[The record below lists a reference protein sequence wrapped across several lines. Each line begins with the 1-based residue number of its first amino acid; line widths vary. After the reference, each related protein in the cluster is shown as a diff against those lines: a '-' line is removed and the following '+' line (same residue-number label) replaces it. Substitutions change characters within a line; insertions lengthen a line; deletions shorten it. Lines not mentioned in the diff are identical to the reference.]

1 MNSELNICD
10 IIEDL
15 LPFYLDHTIEPEAET
30 FVKEHLETCP
40 ACKNLYDM
48 MKTDF
53 QEASPASEEKLPD
66 FRKKYRKRLIL
77 FCVLAFFLLILI
89 LFVLLLL
96 IL

>member
-1 MNSELNICD
+1 MNSELNTCD

-15 LPFYLDHTIEPEAET
+15 LPFYLDHTIAPEAEN
-30 FVKEHLETCP
+30 FLKEHLEACP

-53 QEASPASEEKLPD
+53 QETFPTSEEKLPD

-77 FCVLAFFLLILI
+77 FCVPAFFLLILI

-96 IL
+96 IF